1 MSSPYLD
8 SQGCQLI
15 PLFHLLFL
23 SFCLVLLLCLSSPIL
38 VTGPFSCL
46 LSCTWDGQIFTDH
59 YIDTRSNACPPRSK
73 ITSMIIKNIYSLN
86 SYGTNIIK
94 CHHYQRGVVI
104 FHVKYFNCMCRV
116 TKRWTEVCF
125 QS

>member
-1 MSSPYLD
+1 MSSPCLE

-15 PLFHLLFL
+15 PFFHLLFL

-73 ITSMIIKNIYSLN
+73 ITSMIIKKNYSLN
-86 SYGTNIIK
+86 NNGTNRIK
-94 CHHYQRGVVI
+94 CYHFQVVLI
-104 FHVKYFNCMCRV
+104 SFYVKYFNCVRRV
-116 TKRWTEVCF
+116 TKRWTEVRF
-125 QS
+125 